1 MNKKINYAGPWITNA
16 EIEAVIE
23 AVKNG
28 FYENYKKDTQSLEDK
43 VKSITGAKYA
53 LATSSCTS
61 SLHLACAALQLGDN
75 DEVITTDSSC
85 VASALPIL
93 YTGAKAVFVDVDET
107 TWNIS
112 PKQIENAITEKT
124 KAILVVHWNGNPAEI
139 DKICSIAKN
148 NNLAVIEDCAPALGA
163 SFNGTKV
170 GTFGDIGCFS
180 FQGAKVAIGGQGG
193 ILVTN
198 SSDLYNRAKILGSYG
213 RTDSKMQY
221 WSDYIGWN
229 YGMPNLPAALAR
241 AQLER
246 LDELI
251 AKKRKIF
258 EWYSENLNSLSEV
271 SLIKECEGAYS
282 TYCYPALDIKSK
294 KIQRSNL
301 INFLAQFGIDSRPA
315 QPRISKMPMFSQ
327 RYENEVCQNIEDYGL
342 ILPSAFNLEEED
354 INFVCQKIIQ
364 YFKDVK

>member
-1 MNKKINYAGPWITNA
+1 MNKKINYAGPWITNT
-16 EIEAVIE
+16 EVEAVIE

-28 FYENYKKDTQSLEDK
+28 FYENYRRDTQSLEEK
-43 VKSITGAKYA
+43 VKSITGANYA
-53 LATSSCTS
+53 IATSSCTS
-61 SLHLACAALQLGDN
+61 ALHLACAALGLTEN

-112 PKQIENAITEKT
+112 PTHIEKAITEKT
-124 KAILVVHWNGNPAEI
+124 KAILVVHWNGNPAAM
-139 DKICSIAKN
+139 DKICAIAKN
-148 NNLAVIEDCAPALGA
+148 NNLAMIEDGAAALGA
-163 SFNGTKV
+163 SFNGRKV

-180 FQGAKVAIGGQGG
+180 FQGAKIAIGGQGG
-193 ILVTN
+193 IFVTN
-198 SSDLYNRAKILGSYG
+198 NIDLYNMAKILGSYG

-229 YGMPNLPAALAR
+229 YGMPNLPAALAK

-251 AKKRKIF
+251 GKKRNIF
-258 EWYSENLNSLSEV
+258 QWYSNNLKSLTEV
-271 SLIKECEGAYS
+271 CLIKECEGGYG
-282 TYCYPALDIKSK
+282 TYCYPALNIKSQK
-294 KIQRSNL
+294 VERSDL
-301 INFLAQFGIDSRPA
+301 IKFLSQFNIDSRPA
-315 QPRISKMPMFSQ
+315 QPRISKMPMFNQ
-327 RYENEVCQNIEDYGL
+327 RYENEVCKHIEDYGL

-354 INFVCQKIIQ
+354 INFVCEKIIE
-364 YFKDVK
+364 YMEKLT